1 MAFAAKGSPEALTS
15 VTYNGSAVRAIWK
28 FEILSVCGKCLV
40 PSPQW
45 HFSFVKL
52 SFVYKMLLVQEAQP
66 RLGIMKH
73 FVSFTQTVIYF
84 WRSLPI
90 LFSIWQSK
98 IVDLVERWLV
108 RGKPQ
113 HFLLTWFNFHSK
125 TAVLNPLH
133 ACIPHQWLYI
143 PCPLLEI
150 AVLTSPCFVPWLRL
164 SP

>member
-1 MAFAAKGSPEALTS
+1 MYCIACNTLLIPLFFSFSKIKWNLFVQLYKKKNRPASKSTRRDPVPFKMAFAAKGSPEALTS

-45 HFSFVKL
+45 HFNFVKL

-108 RGKPQ
+108 RGS
-113 HFLLTWFNFHSK
+113 HS
-125 TAVLNPLH
+125 
-133 ACIPHQWLYI
+133 I
-143 PCPLLEI
+143 
-150 AVLTSPCFVPWLRL
+150 SF
-164 SP
+164 